1 MKKPLENIITITPE
15 ALSYLK
21 EKEKLD
27 LIIESPSFRHGGESV
42 ALQLP
47 SIYAKKPAEK
57 SLSYYHH
64 VVIDGIN
71 IYVAKNLTPPED
83 QEVVIDVE
91 SILKIR
97 VLEVSGFEL
106 ED

>member
-1 MKKPLENIITITPE
+1 MKKAMEEIITITPE

-21 EKEKLD
+21 EKGKLD
-27 LIIESPSFRHGGESV
+27 LIIESPSFRHGGEAI

-47 SIYAKKPAEK
+47 SIYAKKPSEK
-57 SLSYYHH
+57 TMMHYNHA
-64 VVIDGIN
+64 VIDGIN

-83 QEVVIDVE
+83 QDVVIDIE
-91 SILKIR
+91 SILKVR
-97 VLEVSGFEL
+97 VLEVRGFEL